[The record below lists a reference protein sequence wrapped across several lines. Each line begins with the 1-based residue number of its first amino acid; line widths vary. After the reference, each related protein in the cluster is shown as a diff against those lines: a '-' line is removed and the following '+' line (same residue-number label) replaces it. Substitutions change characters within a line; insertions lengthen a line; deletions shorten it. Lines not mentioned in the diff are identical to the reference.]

1 MTARDLADEY
11 LDFRRRVDVWRNLW
25 AGDMTYLDEWD
36 DPAPE
41 ATAATVERFTA
52 FRDEATER
60 SDGADADDRA
70 LLGTIAATAEVSRLM
85 TDLEYDL
92 DIPNPETGLLGFLVP
107 FLPRYRLVT
116 HEDGERYLTKL
127 ERFPEFADAMAAR
140 MRIAC
145 ARGVNPL
152 RSHAERLES
161 ALAARVADPSHWY
174 HQAAPLE
181 GFDGWDDR
189 LRAAVDGPL
198 AEGLRRYAAGLEA
211 CAIPNGRGDD
221 RAGLMH
227 IPDGAVTYDHLVKAH
242 TTLDLSAEEVH
253 QTGLQQ
259 VARLADE
266 YLEIAGP
273 VLGSSDLT
281 EILDRLSSDPDLH
294 YTDGDAVVA
303 GALAALDRAV
313 AASPDWF
320 SRIPDGSCDG
330 VAIDGG
336 ALAFYS
342 RPKVPGG
349 PGTFFF
355 NTADPTVWT
364 TFGLE
369 AIAYHESV
377 PGHHLQIAL
386 AVEDPTLHECQ
397 TRLYVAAFN
406 EGWGL
411 YSERLADEMGLYTS
425 AMARIGMLQADSMR
439 ACRLVVDT
447 GMHALGWSREQAID
461 YMASNSPMNRQEV
474 AAEIDRY
481 ITAPAQALGY
491 MIGRLEIDKVRSSAE
506 GALGDRFDI
515 KGFHEAL
522 LGAGT
527 ITLPIMRER
536 VDAWVASAA

>member
-1 MTARDLADEY
+1 MSARDFADEY
-11 LDFRRRVDVWRNLW
+11 LDFRRRVDVWANLW

-36 DPAPE
+36 DPSPE
-41 ATAATVERFTA
+41 GTAATVDTFRA
-52 FRDEATER
+52 FRDQARAMAT
-60 SDGADADDRA
+60 DADADDRA
-70 LLGTIAATAEVSRLM
+70 LLGTIAATAELSRLS
-85 TDLEYDL
+85 TDLDYDL
-92 DIPNPETGLLGFLVP
+92 DIPNPETGLLGALIP

-116 HEDGERYLTKL
+116 EEDGERYLAKL
-127 ERFPEFADAMAAR
+127 ERFPEFAEAMAAR
-140 MRIAC
+140 MQVSC

-174 HQAAPLE
+174 AQPAPLE
-181 GFDGWDDR
+181 GFDGWDER

-198 AEGLRRYAAGLEA
+198 VEGLRRYAAGLEA

-221 RAGLMH
+221 QAGLMFL
-227 IPDGAVTYDHLVKAH
+227 PDGATTYDRLVKAH

-253 QTGLQQ
+253 HIGLQQ
-259 VARLADE
+259 VDRLADE
-266 YLEIAGP
+266 YREIAGP
-273 VLGSSDLT
+273 ILGTDDVS
-281 EILDRLSSDPDLH
+281 EILERLSSDPELH
-294 YTDGDAVVA
+294 YSDADTVVA
-303 GALAALDRAV
+303 DALAALDRAT
-313 AASPDWF
+313 AAAPEWF
-320 SRIPDGSCDG
+320 SRTPDGGCDG
-330 VAIDGG
+330 VSIDGG

-349 PGTFFF
+349 RGTFFF

-377 PGHHLQIAL
+377 PGHHFQIAL
-386 AVEDPTLHECQ
+386 AVEDPSLHECQ

-411 YSERLADEMGLYTS
+411 YSERLSDEMGLYTS
-425 AMARIGMLQADSMR
+425 EMARVGMLQADSMR

-447 GMHALGWSREQAID
+447 GMHALGWSREQAIA
-461 YMASNSPMNRQEV
+461 YMESNSPMNRQEV

-481 ITAPAQALGY
+481 ITAPGQALGY
-491 MIGRLEIDKVRSSAE
+491 MIGRLEIDKVRASAE
-506 GALGDRFDI
+506 STLGDRFDI

-536 VDAWVASAA
+536 VDAWLASA